1 MSEKKDEILEISK
14 SGEETVKLVHFDGGE
29 RYECKFSGGL
39 LAVIIDGRL
48 ILEDDKSS
56 TQFDAKKIVF
66 VNPGTDYGLT
76 VPCKTKVLFFS
87 IRWHIHYF
95 EKTLSDSIPA
105 PGRQANTGLWGFK
118 SLHMKQP
125 LELFARTVSSYYT
138 DGILDRHLLEI
149 KMRELIFL
157 MQALYEVEELGDF
170 FGSIPS
176 ADYQFMHLVLAN
188 RENVRTVNEYA
199 RMANM
204 SISSFEKKFKGL
216 FGTSP
221 YQWMK
226 RQKAERLL
234 DSLMHSDKP
243 LKQLCDELGFSSGSQ
258 MIDFCKREWG
268 LAPGR
273 IRQSHR
279 MGYKLQL

>member
-1 MSEKKDEILEISK
+1 MNEKTDGIPEIST
-14 SGEETVKLVHFDGGE
+14 SGEQTVKLVRFDGGE
-29 RYECKFSGGL
+29 RYECKSSGGL
-39 LAVIIDGRL
+39 LAVIIEGQL
-48 ILEDDKSS
+48 ILEDDRSS

-95 EKTLSDSIPA
+95 EKVLSDSIPA
-105 PGRQANTGLWGFK
+105 PGRQTNTGFGGFK
-118 SLHMKQP
+118 SLQMKRP
-125 LELFARTVSSYYT
+125 LELYAKTISSYYT

-157 MQALYEVEELGDF
+157 LQALYEVEELGAF
-170 FGSIPS
+170 FGSIQN
-176 ADYQFMHLVLAN
+176 ANYQFMHLVLTN
-188 RENVRTVNEYA
+188 RENIRTVNEYA

-204 SISSFEKKFKGL
+204 SVSSFEKKFKNL

-226 RQKAERLL
+226 KRKAERLL
-234 DSLMHSDKP
+234 DSLMYSDKP

-268 LAPGR
+268 LPPGK
-273 IRQSHR
+273 IRNSHR
-279 MGYKLQL
+279 IAAKL